1 MNHKLY
7 VLILNILPKK
17 TGHKIVYYKYLHK
30 KLNLN
35 NPLSLNEKVH
45 WLSINY
51 YGKKEVLLFDK
62 QNVKEYINKLNI
74 KDLHVPK
81 TYYVISSK
89 KDKEEVLKNNL
100 PNKFVIKTNHGAG
113 DVFICNNNS
122 KEDIEIFI
130 DKELKLL
137 KKDYSKKYLEYHY
150 SFIKP
155 VVMIEEYLDDKKNFT
170 PTDYKFF
177 CFDGYVDCVMI
188 CSDRSNKNY
197 RDFYDKNWNHLN
209 YSIKSRQSKTKI
221 EKPKNIDKMFKIA
234 SIISKGFPLVK
245 VDLYNINGKIY
256 FGELTFTPAA
266 GIADH
271 YSEEGNIHLRKL
283 ININKLK

>member
-1 MNHKLY
+1 
-7 VLILNILPKK
+7 
-17 TGHKIVYYKYLHK
+17 
-30 KLNLN
+30 
-35 NPLSLNEKVH
+35 
-45 WLSINY
+45 
-51 YGKKEVLLFDK
+51 
-62 QNVKEYINKLNI
+62 
-74 KDLHVPK
+74 
-81 TYYVISSK
+81 
-89 KDKEEVLKNNL
+89 
-100 PNKFVIKTNHGAG
+100 
-113 DVFICNNNS
+113 
-122 KEDIEIFI
+122 
-130 DKELKLL
+130 
-137 KKDYSKKYLEYHY
+137 
-150 SFIKP
+150 
-155 VVMIEEYLDDKKNFT
+155 
-170 PTDYKFF
+170 
-177 CFDGYVDCVMI
+177 MI

-271 YSEEGNIHLRKL
+271 YSEEGNIHLGKL

>member
-1 MNHKLY
+1 MKHKLY

-234 SIISKGFPLVK
+234 SIIPKGFPLVK

-271 YSEEGNIHLRKL
+271 YSEEGNIHLGKL

>member
-1 MNHKLY
+1 MKNKLY
-7 VLILNILPKK
+7 IFIINILPKK
-17 TGHKIVYYKYLHK
+17 IGHKIIYYKYLHK

-51 YGKKEVLLFDK
+51 YGKKEGLLSDK

-74 KDLHVPK
+74 KDLHIPK
-81 TYYVISSK
+81 TYYLISSK

-209 YSIKSRQSKTKI
+209 YSIKSRQSKIKI
-221 EKPKNIDKMFKIA
+221 KKPKSIVKMFKIA

-271 YSEEGNIHLRKL
+271 YSEEGNIHLGKL

>member
-1 MNHKLY
+1 MKHKLY

-51 YGKKEVLLFDK
+51 YGKKEVLLSDK
-62 QNVKEYINKLNI
+62 QNVKENINKLNI

-137 KKDYSKKYLEYHY
+137 KKDY
-150 SFIKP
+150 
-155 VVMIEEYLDDKKNFT
+155 
-170 PTDYKFF
+170 
-177 CFDGYVDCVMI
+177 
-188 CSDRSNKNY
+188 
-197 RDFYDKNWNHLN
+197 
-209 YSIKSRQSKTKI
+209 
-221 EKPKNIDKMFKIA
+221 
-234 SIISKGFPLVK
+234 
-245 VDLYNINGKIY
+245 
-256 FGELTFTPAA
+256 
-266 GIADH
+266 
-271 YSEEGNIHLRKL
+271 
-283 ININKLK
+283 